1 MNTRSA
7 LARESTLQQIQET
20 IFDLAIIGG
29 GITGA
34 GIALDAAS
42 RGLSVILIEKSDF
55 ANGTSSKSTKL
66 IHGGLRY
73 LKNFEIGLVREV
85 GRERATVHKVAPH
98 LVVPRKML
106 LPFYANGT
114 FGPLGTSIGLW
125 VYDKLANVKGE
136 DQRKMLSRQETVSKE
151 PLLKTEGLKGAG
163 YYAEYRADDARLTI
177 ENIKTAIDH
186 GAVCL
191 NYLKAEKFLYNG
203 SGNIS
208 GILCSDQLSDN
219 NPEIKAN
226 YVVNAT
232 GPWTDI
238 LRKKDDGS
246 ALEKLFLSKGVH
258 IVFPRERFALNQA
271 IYFDVDDGRM
281 IFAIP
286 HHRSTYVGTTDTKYT
301 GDIDDMRVS
310 KEEATYLL
318 QATNKM
324 FPSLELTL
332 ADIESSWAGLRP
344 LIFKGG
350 KSAGEL
356 SRKDEIFISEND
368 LITITGGKLTGYRK
382 MAEDVVDLVTRKLN
396 KHYGKEFKEV
406 NTDKIPL
413 TGGPFKDQKDLSE
426 YKSSL
431 SNKLEAMGFEKIIA
445 AFLLETYGRQCDQ
458 ILEKANS
465 FDNENPLD
473 KLIRAEVWFAIHF
486 ELAHTPLDFFSHR
499 TGRLIYD
506 HPGISK
512 IKSLVISEFASW
524 FNWDDQTKTKAE
536 NDLEHAMKVLV
547 DFK

>member
-1 MNTRSA
+1 
-7 LARESTLQQIQET
+7 
-20 IFDLAIIGG
+20 
-29 GITGA
+29 

-98 LVVPRKML
+98 LVVPNKML
-106 LPFYANGT
+106 LPFFENGT
-114 FGPLGTSIGLW
+114 FGPVGTSIGLW
-125 VYDKLANVKGE
+125 VYDKLANVKGN
-136 DQRKMLSRQETVSKE
+136 DQRQMLSREKTISKE
-151 PLLKTEGLKGAG
+151 PLLKKEGLKGAG

-191 NYLKAEKFLYNG
+191 NYLKAEKFLYND
-203 SGNIS
+203 SGKIS
-208 GILCSDQLSDN
+208 GIQCSDQLAEKSLD
-219 NPEIKAN
+219 IQAT

-258 IVFPRERFALNQA
+258 IVFPKERFPLNQA
-271 IYFDVDDGRM
+271 IYFDVEDGRM

-286 HHRSTYVGTTDTKYT
+286 HHRCTYVGTTDTKFD
-301 GDIDDMRVS
+301 GNIDDIRVT
-310 KEEATYLL
+310 KDEAAYLL

-324 FPSLELTL
+324 FPSLDLTMT
-332 ADIESSWAGLRP
+332 DIESSWAGLRP

-382 MAEDVVDLVTRKLN
+382 MAEDVVDLVTRKLK
-396 KHYGKEFKEV
+396 KHTGKVFKEV
-406 NTDKIPL
+406 NTDKILL
-413 TGGPFKDQKDLSE
+413 TGGPFRSPQELAE
-426 YKSSL
+426 YKTMIANQIQDRGL
-431 SNKLEAMGFEKIIA
+431 DGFLTEYFLEN
-445 AFLLETYGRQCDQ
+445 YGRQCDQ
-458 ILEKANS
+458 ILEKAHS
-465 FDNENPLD
+465 FDDINPTD
-473 KLIRAEVWFAIHF
+473 KLVRAEVWFAIHF
-486 ELAHTPLDFFSHR
+486 ELAHTPLDFFSNR
-499 TGRLIYD
+499 TGRLNYD
-506 HPGISK
+506 CPGISK

-524 FNWDDQTKTKAE
+524 FNWDDQFTTKAE
-536 NDLEHAMKVLV
+536 KELDQAMKIMVE
-547 DFK
+547 FK